1 MVFGYFM
8 PIGMLFVGVS
18 RFVREELGGGDF
30 VVGLAT
36 TIFFVSAIVA
46 RPWAGRVMDRIGR
59 RPFIVP
65 PLLGMALTTVLISM
79 STAVWMVVRA
89 ARRSGRV
96 GSMLYTALA
105 ATATDLAPP
114 ERRGAA
120 MARLSVMVYL
130 GFAIGPFVGEYLF
143 DQHHWWLFAV
153 AGGLTACA
161 ALGRTGPARDQAR
174 RRSMARQSTAPARL
188 VGAGAPGGTTGCSRS
203 STVGFGY
210 ACLISFLPKY
220 SRESASAQSGPLFV
234 TFAVCTLLVRA
245 VSGPLGDRAGYAVV
259 ALPGVGCIGL
269 GLASLALAPL
279 GWMAFPAIALVG
291 IGFGALVPGPHCHRR
306 AASHP
311 TLQRAAAL
319 GTFLSF
325 NDLGQCDGR
334 PPGRRHQL
342 SRSASAGCTACRRW
356 WPFAGACRRGDSHCC
371 PSRSPR
377 PHLTCSEWHGPVE
390 SDVPFSVVNRA
401 HGCEYPQ
408 ICRDRGRP
416 CVRAPTRT
424 WRSTHSHRD
433 ADTRPGLTVSCA
445 GSWGLPW

>member
-1 MVFGYFM
+1 MRRFGSATQLRLDAVVFGYFM

-65 PLLGMALTTVLISM
+65 PLLGMAVTTVLISM
-79 STAVWMVVRA
+79 STAVWMVVVLRVVQGA
-89 ARRSGRV
+89 V

-153 AGGLTACA
+153 AGGMTTVSAVI
-161 ALGRTGPARDQAR
+161 ALGLPETKPAV
-174 RRSMARQSTAPARL
+174 PADRAVATPAKWSSLMRL
-188 VGAGAPGGTTGCSRS
+188 VARPGVAQA
-203 STVGFGY
+203 TVGFGY

-220 SRESASAQSGPLFV
+220 SREIGIGASGPLFV
-234 TFAVCTLLVRA
+234 TFAVCTLVVRA

-269 GLASLALAPL
+269 GLSGLALAPH
-279 GWMAFPAIALVG
+279 GWMAFPSIALVG
-291 IGFGALVPGPHCHRR
+291 IGFGASFPALTALAAQR
-306 AASHP
+306 APEAE
-311 TLQRAAAL
+311 RAAAL

-325 NDLGQCDGR
+325 NDMG
-334 PPGRRHQL
+334 
-342 SRSASAGCTACRRW
+342 SALAGPLVGFIAQQIGFRW
-356 WPFAGACRRGDSHCC
+356 VYGIPAMVAFAGA
-371 PSRSPR
+371 
-377 PHLTCSEWHGPVE
+377 T
-390 SDVPFSVVNRA
+390 VVVSLLPDRTLARA
-401 HGCEYPQ
+401 
-408 ICRDRGRP
+408 
-416 CVRAPTRT
+416 
-424 WRSTHSHRD
+424 
-433 ADTRPGLTVSCA
+433 
-445 GSWGLPW
+445 

>member
-1 MVFGYFM
+1 MSAPRFGSATQLRLDAVVFGYFM

-46 RPWAGRVMDRIGR
+46 RPLAGRVMDRIGR

-79 STAVWMVVRA
+79 STAVWMVVVLRIVQGA
-89 ARRSGRV
+89 V

-153 AGGLTACA
+153 AGGMTMVSATIALWLPETRPEGGGVAQPPA
-161 ALGRTGPARDQAR
+161 AWSA
-174 RRSMARQSTAPARL
+174 MVRL
-188 VGAGAPGGTTGCSRS
+188 VARPGLAQA
-203 STVGFGY
+203 TVGFGY

-220 SRESASAQSGPLFV
+220 SREVGIGASGPLFV
-234 TFAVCTLLVRA
+234 TFAIFTLVVRA

-259 ALPGVGCIGL
+259 ALPGVACIGV
-269 GLASLALAPL
+269 GLAGLALAPQ

-291 IGFGALVPGPHCHRR
+291 IGFGASFPALTAL
-306 AASHP
+306 AAQGAP
-311 TLQRAAAL
+311 DAARAAAL

-325 NDLGQCDGR
+325 NDLG
-334 PPGRRHQL
+334 
-342 SRSASAGCTACRRW
+342 SAMAGPLVGAISQQVGFRW
-356 WPFAGACRRGDSHCC
+356 VYGVPALVAVAGAALVVTML
-371 PSRSPR
+371 PSRTP
-377 PHLTCSEWHGPVE
+377 
-390 SDVPFSVVNRA
+390 
-401 HGCEYPQ
+401 
-408 ICRDRGRP
+408 
-416 CVRAPTRT
+416 AP
-424 WRSTHSHRD
+424 
-433 ADTRPGLTVSCA
+433 A
-445 GSWGLPW
+445 G